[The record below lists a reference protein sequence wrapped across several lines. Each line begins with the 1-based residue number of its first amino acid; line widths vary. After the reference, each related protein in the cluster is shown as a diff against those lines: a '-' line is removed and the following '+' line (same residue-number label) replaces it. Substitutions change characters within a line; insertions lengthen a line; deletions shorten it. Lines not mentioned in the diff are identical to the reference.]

1 MPQYYMA
8 HTPGQTTHLTTFVPE
23 AREKDRDSTHGL
35 DYLYET
41 ARSLDSFDSQ
51 VSDMIVSAENAEKA
65 VRELTW

>member
-1 MPQYYMA
+1 MA
-8 HTPGQTTHLTTFVPE
+8 EHYIGETPGPTTDLTTFVRE

-65 VRELTW
+65 VRELIW